1 MCATRHTHTGMS
13 ESHNDILAQAR
24 TEVLVPDE
32 SVRAARLAALQRLQH
47 FEAAAHRE
55 EKQEQVPATAKFRT
69 MLRLLPR
76 EAVRL
81 KLQGEGFAEE
91 AVQAFFVQADK
102 EADKEAEA

>member
-1 MCATRHTHTGMS
+1 MS
-13 ESHNDILAQAR
+13 ESHNEIEILAQAR

-32 SVRAARLAALQRLQH
+32 SVRATRLAALQRLQH
-47 FEAAAHRE
+47 FEAAAPT